1 MSIQKKDC
9 IVHEKNFDEKLLK
22 HLSMKDNLMRDGIDH
37 FNRLFISVP
46 YGQKLVLPEDLKRK
60 LDILGRI
67 CMTLNSDKYLDWR
80 TKNGIS
86 MVIIA
91 YQKGYT
97 NITNHWDPWYPVA
110 ISSDFDITK
119 TSFNNEDSKLY
130 EIYSIDDVNEF
141 LRISLPS
148 KQERVIL
155 RHVDSY
161 KSVSTR
167 SDTTTHSTSSND
179 TVIKSSNKNSSNTT
193 QANNLLKSI
202 ISASAEDLARLNLA
216 MFELS
221 KENLITLKIK
231 LEQITEGV
239 IKAL

>member
-1 MSIQKKDC
+1 MAYK
-9 IVHEKNFDEKLLK
+9 EWY
-22 HLSMKDNLMRDGIDH
+22 
-37 FNRLFISVP
+37 FIW
-46 YGQKLVLPEDLKRK
+46 
-60 LDILGRI
+60 I
-67 CMTLNSDKYLDWR
+67 
-80 TKNGIS
+80 
-86 MVIIA
+86 IIA